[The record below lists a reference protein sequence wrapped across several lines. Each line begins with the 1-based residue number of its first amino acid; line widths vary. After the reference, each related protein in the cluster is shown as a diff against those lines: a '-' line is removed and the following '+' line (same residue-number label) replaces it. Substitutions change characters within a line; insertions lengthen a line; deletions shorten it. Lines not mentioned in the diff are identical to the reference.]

1 LFCAQEGNF
10 EVIMYEQSS
19 VDRSTNRID
28 EGGMPPAF
36 KDGYMLYRGMNKTE
50 LDAAYD
56 NPRAVGL
63 PVLQGMMADWIARSK
78 DIASAA
84 HLTEIRYGEGER
96 NRIDIFE
103 ASRNSGFQG
112 RATIAF
118 IHGGYWR
125 SQDKETYRFLAKGAL
140 ARGLNFANIEYTLAP
155 QQNIGGIVQEIRQ
168 AIDRL
173 NTHLNHIIPE
183 HALLHMSGHSAG
195 GHLVAMTL
203 NESGVSSGTS
213 ISGIFDLEPIRL
225 SYLNEQLRLTP
236 EDVARYSPQY
246 HVPTF
251 SPPFS
256 ITYGEEELPE
266 LCRQSEDFHIA
277 WEARKL
283 TSKVISLPTH
293 NHFSILEELADP
305 EGMIMKEIVS
315 LISRTFTAR

>member
-1 LFCAQEGNF
+1 M
-10 EVIMYEQSS
+10 I
-19 VDRSTNRID
+19 
-28 EGGMPPAF
+28 
-36 KDGYMLYRGMNKTE
+36 YRGMDKAA

-63 PVLQGMMADWIARSK
+63 PVLQDMMTDWIARGE
-78 DIASAA
+78 DMASASR
-84 HLTEIRYGEGER
+84 LTEIRYGDGER

-155 QQNIGGIVQEIRQ
+155 HQTIGGIVQEIKQ

-173 NTHLNHIIPE
+173 NRHLNHIIPD
-183 HALLHMSGHSAG
+183 HAHLHMSGHSAG

-203 NESGVSSGTS
+203 NESGVDSGTS

-225 SYLNEQLRLTP
+225 SYLNEQLRLSP
-236 EDVARYSPQY
+236 EDVARYSPQ
-246 HVPTF
+246 HHIPAF
-251 SPPFS
+251 SPPLL
-256 ITYGEEELPE
+256 IPYGDEELPE
-266 LCRQSEDFHIA
+266 LCRQSEDFHAA
-277 WEARKL
+277 WDAGKL
-283 TSKVISLPTH
+283 ASKLIPLSGH
-293 NHFSILEELADP
+293 NHFTILEELADP
-305 EGMIMKEIVS
+305 DGVILKEIVS
-315 LISRTFTAR
+315 VISRTASAE